1 MNVQTIM
8 SRNPYTLHVGDT
20 LAQAV
25 ELMSNE
31 DIRHV
36 PVLDNGRVA
45 GIISD
50 RDVKMALGPDAYE
63 LDLASIDPRMAEGPL
78 SWFMSQEV
86 VSVAPTDPLAAVA
99 ERFIELKVG
108 ALPVVEGGE
117 LVGIVSVLDVLRVA
131 LPLLRKG

>member
-1 MNVQTIM
+1 
-8 SRNPYTLHVGDT
+8 
-20 LAQAV
+20 
-25 ELMSNE
+25 
-31 DIRHV
+31 
-36 PVLDNGRVA
+36 
-45 GIISD
+45 
-50 RDVKMALGPDAYE
+50 
-63 LDLASIDPRMAEGPL
+63 MAEGPL

-108 ALPVVEGGE
+108 ALPVVESGE